1 MSISNIGYYNMT
13 KQKCAEFV
21 NSVSKFTLNEG
32 IHNYM
37 ATWYGIQIAML
48 HPQIKKVFQDPE
60 IRRNYST
67 VNQSSNRNNKKKKKL
82 CYIKKHVIT
91 KDKLEK
97 QMYSGKKNKRHALL
111 WHVIGHWRTYKSGKK
126 VFVQPYWKGA
136 LREVKNMEEA
146 REREI
151 NIPKQS

>member
-1 MSISNIGYYNMT
+1 
-13 KQKCAEFV
+13 
-21 NSVSKFTLNEG
+21 
-32 IHNYM
+32 
-37 ATWYGIQIAML
+37 
-48 HPQIKKVFQDPE
+48 
-60 IRRNYST
+60 
-67 VNQSSNRNNKKKKKL
+67 
-82 CYIKKHVIT
+82 
-91 KDKLEK
+91 
-97 QMYSGKKNKRHALL
+97 MYSGKKNKRHALL